1 MPEVPILPR
10 YPGIATPVA
19 NHLARKEIE
28 RQLRAKGLRIGRYAD
43 VIERA
48 RVYLAEHEEEL
59 FAQAMEIVR
68 TSPWHR
74 AWAERE
80 ERERERQW
88 RKSARAG
95 VLE

>member
-19 NHLARKEIE
+19 NYLARREIE

-48 RVYLAEHEEEL
+48 RV
-59 FAQAMEIVR
+59 
-68 TSPWHR
+68 
-74 AWAERE
+74 
-80 ERERERQW
+80 
-88 RKSARAG
+88 
-95 VLE
+95 